1 MRMST
6 SHKWENSH
14 FQNRKEN
21 VLEWVNNSVLT
32 CFCYSLTSQFRR
44 TYCENSKRVSLFINY
59 ERDQEK
65 TCSAQL
71 TSRFWDTR
79 YRFPFCIF
87 SLHAIQILRFRPLF
101 LISPV
106 MLSNHLI
113 SSREQD
119 RKSTSSWL
127 HSSWKGQQH
136 VNVKGIAF
144 NQREDRNIYTYS
156 HLYTTIYNL
165 YTKAIIQIFIDRSIE
180 RG

>member
-21 VLEWVNNSVLT
+21 VLGWVNNSVLT

-71 TSRFWDTR
+71 TSRFWDMR

-106 MLSNHLI
+106 MLSNHLV
-113 SSREQD
+113 SSREQH

-165 YTKAIIQIFIDRSIE
+165 YIQRL
-180 RG
+180 